1 MIIIQL
7 GEYYKLQTS
16 DRSSAVLYEKM
27 KTELQLY
34 QEVNESSVLSST
46 SSESC
51 YSNTSYPVQNKN
63 ERRIYVNNLNPS
75 PAKST
80 TSFENNYV
88 NLTDGSSKKG
98 KSESSEYL
106 DPILMHTFMK
116 TDRKVVISVPI
127 TIRI

>member
-98 KSESSEYL
+98 TSESSEYL

-116 TDRKVVISVPI
+116 THRKVVISVPI

>member
-88 NLTDGSSKKG
+88 NLTGGSSKKG

-116 TDRKVVISVPI
+116 THRKVVISVPI

>member
-88 NLTDGSSKKG
+88 TLTDGSSKKG

-116 TDRKVVISVPI
+116 THRKVVISVPI

>member
-7 GEYYKLQTS
+7 DEYYKLQTS

-116 TDRKVVISVPI
+116 THRKVVISVPI

>member
-1 MIIIQL
+1 
-7 GEYYKLQTS
+7 
-16 DRSSAVLYEKM
+16 M

-116 TDRKVVISVPI
+116 THRKVVISVPI

>member
-46 SSESC
+46 NSESC

-116 TDRKVVISVPI
+116 THRKVVISVPI

>member
-75 PAKST
+75 HAKST

-116 TDRKVVISVPI
+116 THRKVVISVPI

>member
-63 ERRIYVNNLNPS
+63 ERRIYVNNPS

-116 TDRKVVISVPI
+116 THRKVVISVPI